1 MSVGAPQYAVRLDAD
16 GLRVEEVT
24 VDYAFERPEEHEEVV
39 IDAGLGIMSESMFA
53 ESMVNSV
60 IENKPEG
67 EQPPAA
73 AAAAEPA
80 PAPAAAAPPPDPPAS
95 TLFFLLFILS
105 SYTVRLTTPP

>member
-73 AAAAEPA
+73 AAAEPA